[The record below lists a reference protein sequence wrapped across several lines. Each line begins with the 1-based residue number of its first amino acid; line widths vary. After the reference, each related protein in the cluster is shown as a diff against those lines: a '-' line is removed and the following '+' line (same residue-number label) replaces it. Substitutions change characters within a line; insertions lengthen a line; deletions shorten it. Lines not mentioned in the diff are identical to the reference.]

1 MDQKR
6 MRPLRAVA
14 LAIAL
19 QASPF
24 PALAES
30 IILPSNTLSLSPS
43 SGDFAPSRGVLEP
56 SRGAS
61 FPVSAER
68 LDWVPPQA
76 TDAPLLSGM
85 PDGKGKKVVHYGAIA
100 LTAGGALL
108 CAGGLATVAS
118 GMSDGMDSDAMHRG
132 GIMIIAG
139 AVSSA
144 IFSVVA
150 RATASPR

>member
-6 MRPLRAVA
+6 MRPLRAIAV
-14 LAIAL
+14 AIAL
-19 QASPF
+19 MASQF

-30 IILPSNTLSLSPS
+30 IALPSTSLLFSEPS
-43 SGDFAPSRGVLEP
+43 GGVRPSVSVLEP
-56 SRGAS
+56 ARGS

-68 LDWVPPQA
+68 LEWVPPQE

-85 PDGKGKKVVHYGAIA
+85 PDGKGKRAVHYGAIA

-118 GMSDGMDSDAMHRG
+118 GISDGMDSDAMHRG

>member
-1 MDQKR
+1 

-14 LAIAL
+14 IAIAL
-19 QASPF
+19 TASPF

-30 IILPSNTLSLSPS
+30 IALPSNTLSLPQKPGVFKPS
-43 SGDFAPSRGVLEP
+43 KGVLEP
-56 SRGAS
+56 TREVS

-85 PDGKGKKVVHYGAIA
+85 PDGKGKKALHYSAIA

-118 GMSDGMDSDAMHRG
+118 GMSDGMDSDTMHRG